1 MGVEAT
7 RMANNLTELI
17 ITSSGVLENASTTC
31 IVEKTQ
37 VIGQCNEYLAYVMI
51 VGIIIGVV
59 ACGIGVLIGSWYR
72 GRQSI
77 NK

>member
-1 MGVEAT
+1 MP
-7 RMANNLTELI
+7 NNLTELI
-17 ITSSGVLENASTTC
+17 ISSSGALENVNTTC

-37 VIGQCNEYLAYVMI
+37 VVGQCNEYLAI
-51 VGIIIGVV
+51 VLIAGVIIGMV

-77 NK
+77 DK